1 MDSHF
6 THFTSG
12 QYGLTLLTLLT
23 LLQVNMV
30 QNFPE
35 KFVEK
40 TLIALAI
47 NLAGS

>member
-1 MDSHF
+1 MQHMLTYD
-6 THFTSG
+6 
-12 QYGLTLLTLLT
+12 GLTLLP